1 MDMGGYEKD
10 MFESVTGINP
20 YLIKLGEKLVQASFL
35 SPDIGLGF
43 IAMGIAIGLAC
54 VGAGLAV
61 AATGTGAIAST
72 TEKPEM
78 FARVLIFVGL
88 AEGIAIYGLIVSLLI
103 WISLP
108 PLT

>member
-1 MDMGGYEKD
+1 
-10 MFESVTGINP
+10 MFENLIGTNQ
-20 YLIKLGEKLVQASFL
+20 YLIFTVLAEKLVAAEFV
-35 SPDIGLGF
+35 SPDIGYGF
-43 IAMGIAIGLAC
+43 IAMSIAIGLAC

-61 AATGTGAIAST
+61 AATGTGAIASS

-103 WISLP
+103 WINMP